1 MYILALVNKNTC
13 PGDKSALRP
22 GGLRLGSPALTSRGM
37 KEKEF
42 EKVADFIDKAVK
54 MGLEILKVCDPKV
67 KGHFNKQLH
76 SDDFKG
82 RVEALKKEV
91 EEFAAAYPMPGNEI
105 Y

>member
-1 MYILALVNKNTC
+1 MNKNTC

-42 EKVADFIDKAVK
+42 EQIGFFIARAITL
-54 MGLEILKVCDPKV
+54 GLEILKVCDPKV
-67 KGHFNKQLH
+67 KGDFNNKLH

-82 RVEALKKEV
+82 QVEELRKEV
-91 EEFAAAYPMPGNEI
+91 EELACSYPIPGKEL